1 MGLANLVPG
10 ISGGTMLLAS
20 GVYTEF
26 VEAVAAI
33 TSLRIRRRPVLVLA
47 SVVSAAA
54 LAILLLAGPVKE
66 LVVHRRWLMY
76 SLFIGLTLG
85 GIPVVWRMARPA
97 GRATWL
103 GAVAGFVA
111 MGLLSLGQMQ
121 GAGESGD
128 SANFL
133 WLIMGGLAGAG
144 AMILPGV
151 SGGYLLLVLKL
162 YVPILA
168 GIDQFKEALRAGEFS
183 VAMQPAVGVLLPVGL
198 GVILGVAGVSNLL
211 RWLLRHRRDVT
222 LGVLL
227 GLLLGAVLGLW
238 PFQQSVEAVVG
249 ETVVKG
255 QLLSAAMMA
264 ALDAGDLPTEFFRP
278 SAAQVGASLALIL
291 LGFGLTTLIARLGG
305 EDGG

>member
-33 TSLRIRRRPVLVLA
+33 TSLRIRLRPVLVLGTVA
-47 SVVSAAA
+47 SAAV

-85 GIPVVWRMARPA
+85 GLPVVWRMARPA
-97 GRATWL
+97 SRATWL
-103 GAVAGFVA
+103 GALAGFVA

-133 WLIMGGLAGAG
+133 WLVVGGLAGAS

-151 SGGYLLLVLKL
+151 SGGYLLLVLNL

-168 GIDQFKEALRAGEFS
+168 GIERFKDALQGGELS
-183 VAMQPAVGVLLPVGL
+183 AAMEPALTVLLPVGI
-198 GVILGVAGVSNLL
+198 GVLLGVAGVSNLL
-211 RWLLRHRRDVT
+211 RWLLRNRRNAT
-222 LGVLL
+222 LGVLM

-238 PFQQSVEAVVG
+238 PFQQSVEAVGG
-249 ETVVKG
+249 ETIVKG
-255 QLLSAAMMA
+255 QLLSAEMLAE
-264 ALDAGDLPTEFFRP
+264 LEVEDLPTEFFQP
-278 SAAQVGASLALIL
+278 GAAQAAAALALIL
-291 LGFGLTTLIARLGG
+291 VGFGLTSLIARLGG
-305 EDGG
+305 GEEA